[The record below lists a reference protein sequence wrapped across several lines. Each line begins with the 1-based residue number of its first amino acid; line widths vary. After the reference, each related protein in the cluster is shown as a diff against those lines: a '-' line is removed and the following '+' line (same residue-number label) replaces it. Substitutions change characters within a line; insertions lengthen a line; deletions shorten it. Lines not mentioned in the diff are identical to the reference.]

1 MKRFLCVALTLIMLL
16 GLCGCS
22 KTSVKA
28 DQDVTLNFVFDGRD
42 FHVTLT
48 AEEAETVID
57 ILDGNIYD
65 PIASGV
71 PSCGFD
77 KDISLTVGSQS
88 YAIARDTCSTIQ
100 DLGNLRY
107 FNVTQEEND
116 YIHALFEK
124 YGGLFPCI

>member
-1 MKRFLCVALTLIMLL
+1 MKRFLCIALVFIMLL
-16 GLCGCS
+16 TLCGCS
-22 KTSVKA
+22 KTSIKA
-28 DQDVTLNFVFDGRD
+28 DQDVTLNFVFGGHDI
-42 FHVTLT
+42 HVTLT
-48 AEEAETVID
+48 EEETKKVIG

-107 FNVTQEEND
+107 FNVTQAEID

-124 YGGLFPCI
+124 YGGSFPCI